1 MPQKTLSR
9 KKEPQVRQ
17 LLKNKYFYPVFQNH
31 HFDKWLINPNRV
43 LIQGILNV
51 TPDSFSDGGLYSN
64 PKKAFDKAMKLLKD
78 GCDIID
84 IGGESSRPGSNP
96 ISVQEELDRVIP
108 VIEKIKNEVKCL
120 ISVDT
125 YKADVASEAIKYG
138 ANIVNDI
145 TGLTND
151 PDMIDLVVKNN
162 IPVILMHM
170 QGKPKSMQKNPFYHN
185 VIDEIS
191 TFFSEQIRKLDKKGF
206 PLDKIILDPGIGFG
220 KTLQHNL
227 KILKN
232 VDILCNLGCHTLI
245 GTSRKSFIGDIL
257 NCTPDKRLE
266 GTISS
271 NLFAIIKGVKIV
283 RVHDVLEMRKAL
295 TVFEKILEA

>member
-1 MPQKTLSR
+1 M
-9 KKEPQVRQ
+9 
-17 LLKNKYFYPVFQNH
+17 FQDY
-31 HFDKWLINPNRV
+31 HFEKWLINPDRV
-43 LIQGILNV
+43 LILGILNI
-51 TPDSFSDGGLYSN
+51 TPDSFSDGGLYLN
-64 PKKAFDKAMKLLKD
+64 PKKAFNKAIKLLND

-84 IGGESSRPGSNP
+84 IGGESSRPGSTP
-96 ISVQEELDRVIP
+96 ISSQEEIDRIIP
-108 VIEKIKNEVKCL
+108 VIEKIKNEVECL

-138 ANIVNDI
+138 ANIINDI
-145 TGLTND
+145 TGLSHD
-151 PDMIDLVVKNN
+151 PDMIELVVKNN
-162 IPVILMHM
+162 TPVVLMHM
-170 QGKPKSMQKNPFYHN
+170 QGNPKQMQKNPYYNN

-191 TFFSEQIRKLDKKGF
+191 RFFSKQIRKLDKKAF

-232 VDILCNLGCHTLI
+232 IDIICNLGCHTLI

-257 NCTPDKRLE
+257 NCPPEKRLE

-271 NLFAIIKGVKIV
+271 NLFAITQGVKII
-283 RVHDVLEMRKAL
+283 RVHDVLEMRRAL
-295 TVFEKILEA
+295 TIFEKILKA

>member
-1 MPQKTLSR
+1 M
-9 KKEPQVRQ
+9 
-17 LLKNKYFYPVFQNH
+17 FQNH
-31 HFDKWLINPNRV
+31 HFEEWLVNPDRV
-43 LIQGILNV
+43 LIQGILNI
-51 TPDSFSDGGLYSN
+51 TRDSFSDGGLYLNS
-64 PKKAFDKAMKLLKD
+64 KKAFDKAINLLGD

-84 IGGESSRPGSNP
+84 IGGESSRPGSTP
-96 ISVQEELDRVIP
+96 ISSQEEIDRIIP
-108 VIEKIKNEVKCL
+108 VIEKIKNEVECL

-125 YKADVASEAIKYG
+125 YKANVADEAIKYG

-145 TGLTND
+145 TGLSHD
-151 PDMIDLVVKNN
+151 PNMIDLVVKNN

-170 QGKPKSMQKNPFYHN
+170 QGTPKFMQKNPFYHN

-191 TFFSEQIRKLDKKGF
+191 TFFKKQIEKLDKKGF
-206 PLDKIILDPGIGFG
+206 SHDKIILDPGIGFG

-232 VDILCNLGCHTLI
+232 IDIICNLGFHTLI

-257 NCTPDKRLE
+257 NCTPEKRLE

-271 NLFAIIKGVKIV
+271 NLYAIIQGVKII

-295 TVFEKILEA
+295 TILEKILKA

>member
-1 MPQKTLSR
+1 M
-9 KKEPQVRQ
+9 
-17 LLKNKYFYPVFQNH
+17 FQDH
-31 HFDKWLINPNRV
+31 HFEKWLTNPDRV
-43 LIQGILNV
+43 LIQGILNI
-51 TPDSFSDGGLYSN
+51 TPDSFSDGGLYLN
-64 PKKAFDKAMKLLKD
+64 PKKAFNKAIKLLND

-84 IGGESSRPGSNP
+84 IGGESSRPGSTP
-96 ISVQEELDRVIP
+96 ISSQEEIDRIIP
-108 VIEKIKNEVKCL
+108 VVEKIKNEVECL

-145 TGLTND
+145 SGLSHD

-170 QGKPKSMQKNPFYHN
+170 QGDPKSMQKNPSYHN

-191 TFFSEQIRKLDKKGF
+191 TFFKKQIEKLNIKGF

-232 VDILCNLGCHTLI
+232 IDIICNLGHHTLI

-257 NCTPDKRLE
+257 NCPPEKRLE

-271 NLFAIIKGVKIV
+271 NLYAIIKGVKII
-283 RVHDVLEMRKAL
+283 RVHDVLESRKAL
-295 TVFEKILEA
+295 TVLEKILKA

>member
-9 KKEPQVRQ
+9 KKELQESQP
-17 LLKNKYFYPVFQNH
+17 LENKYLHSVFQNH
-31 HFDKWLINPNRV
+31 HFEKWLTNPNRV
-43 LIQGILNV
+43 LILGILNI
-51 TPDSFSDGGLYSN
+51 TPDSFSDGGLYLN

-84 IGGESSRPGSNP
+84 IGGESSRPGSTP
-96 ISVQEELDRVIP
+96 ISAQEELDRVIP
-108 VIEKIKNEVKCL
+108 VIEKIKNEVECL
-120 ISVDT
+120 ISIDT

-145 TGLTND
+145 TGLTHD

-185 VIDEIS
+185 LIDEIS
-191 TFFSEQIRKLDKKGF
+191 TFFSEKIRTLDKKGY

-220 KTLQHNL
+220 KTLEHNL

-232 VDILCNLGCHTLI
+232 IDIICNLGCHTLI

-257 NCTPDKRLE
+257 DCPPEKRLE

-271 NLFAIIKGVKIV
+271 NLYAIIHGVKII
-283 RVHDVLEMRKAL
+283 RVHDVLEIRKAL
-295 TVFEKILEA
+295 TILEKILKA

>member
-1 MPQKTLSR
+1 M
-9 KKEPQVRQ
+9 
-17 LLKNKYFYPVFQNH
+17 FQD
-31 HFDKWLINPNRV
+31 FQFEKWLINPDRV
-43 LIQGILNV
+43 LILGILNI
-51 TPDSFSDGGLYSN
+51 TPDSFSDGGLYLN
-64 PKKAFDKAMKLLKD
+64 PKKAFDKAIKLLND

-84 IGGESSRPGSNP
+84 IGGESSRPGSTP
-96 ISVQEELDRVIP
+96 ISSQEEIDRIIP

-138 ANIVNDI
+138 ANIINDI
-145 TGLTND
+145 TGLSHD
-151 PDMIDLVVKNN
+151 PDMIELVVKNN
-162 IPVILMHM
+162 TPAVLMHM
-170 QGKPKSMQKNPFYHN
+170 QGNPKYMQRNPFYHN
-185 VIDEIS
+185 VIDDIS
-191 TFFSEQIRKLDKKGF
+191 TFFSKQIRKLDKKGF

-232 VDILCNLGCHTLI
+232 IDIICNLGCHTLI

-257 NCTPDKRLE
+257 NCPPEKRLE

-271 NLFAIIKGVKIV
+271 NLFAITQGVKII
-283 RVHDVLEMRKAL
+283 RVHDVLEMRRAL
-295 TVFEKILEA
+295 TILEKILKA

>member
-1 MPQKTLSR
+1 M
-9 KKEPQVRQ
+9 
-17 LLKNKYFYPVFQNH
+17 FQDH
-31 HFDKWLINPNRV
+31 HFEKWLTNPDRV
-43 LIQGILNV
+43 LIQGILNI
-51 TPDSFSDGGLYSN
+51 TPDSFSDGGLYLN
-64 PKKAFDKAMKLLKD
+64 PKKAFNKAIKLLND

-84 IGGESSRPGSNP
+84 IGGESSRPGSIP
-96 ISVQEELDRVIP
+96 ISSQEEIDRIIP
-108 VIEKIKNEVKCL
+108 VVEKIKNEVECL

-145 TGLTND
+145 SGLSHD

-170 QGKPKSMQKNPFYHN
+170 QGDPKSMQKNPSYHN

-191 TFFSEQIRKLDKKGF
+191 TFFKKQIEKLNIKGF

-232 VDILCNLGCHTLI
+232 IDIICNLGHHTLI

-257 NCTPDKRLE
+257 NCPPGKRLE

-271 NLFAIIKGVKIV
+271 NLYAIIKGVKII
-283 RVHDVLEMRKAL
+283 RVHDVLESRKAL
-295 TVFEKILEA
+295 TVLEKILKA

>member
-1 MPQKTLSR
+1 MLQD
-9 KKEPQVRQ
+9 
-17 LLKNKYFYPVFQNH
+17 H
-31 HFDKWLINPNRV
+31 HFEKWLTNPDRV

-51 TPDSFSDGGLYSN
+51 TPDSFSDGGLYLN
-64 PKKAFDKAMKLLKD
+64 PKKAFDKALKLLDD

-84 IGGESSRPGSNP
+84 IGGESSRPGSTP
-96 ISVQEELDRVIP
+96 ITSQEEIDRIIP
-108 VIEKIKNEVKCL
+108 VIEKIKNEVECL

-145 TGLTND
+145 TGLCYD
-151 PDMIDLVVKNN
+151 PDMIDLVVKYN

-170 QGKPKSMQKNPFYHN
+170 QGTPMSMQKNPFYN
-185 VIDEIS
+185 DVVDEIS
-191 TFFSEQIRKLDKKGF
+191 AFFKEQVGKLDKKGF
-206 PLDKIILDPGIGFG
+206 PLNKIILDPGIGFG

-232 VDILCNLGCHTLI
+232 IDIICNLECHTLI

-257 NCTPDKRLE
+257 KCPPERRLE

-271 NLFAIIKGVKIV
+271 NLYAIIQGVKII
-283 RVHDVLEMRKAL
+283 RVHDVLEIRKAL
-295 TVFEKILEA
+295 TILEKILKA

>member
-1 MPQKTLSR
+1 M
-9 KKEPQVRQ
+9 
-17 LLKNKYFYPVFQNH
+17 FQDH
-31 HFDKWLINPNRV
+31 HFEKWLTNPDRV
-43 LIQGILNV
+43 LIQGILNI
-51 TPDSFSDGGLYSN
+51 TPDSFSDGGLYLN
-64 PKKAFDKAMKLLKD
+64 PKKAFNKAIKLLND

-96 ISVQEELDRVIP
+96 ISSQEEIDRIIP
-108 VIEKIKNEVKCL
+108 VVENIKNEVECL

-145 TGLTND
+145 SGLSHD

-170 QGKPKSMQKNPFYHN
+170 QGDPKSMQKNPSYHN

-191 TFFSEQIRKLDKKGF
+191 TFFKKQIEKLNIKGF

-232 VDILCNLGCHTLI
+232 IDIICNLGHHTLI

-257 NCTPDKRLE
+257 NCPPEKRLE

-271 NLFAIIKGVKIV
+271 NLYAIIKGVKII
-283 RVHDVLEMRKAL
+283 RVHDVLESRKAL
-295 TVFEKILEA
+295 TVLEKILKA

>member
-1 MPQKTLSR
+1 M
-9 KKEPQVRQ
+9 
-17 LLKNKYFYPVFQNH
+17 FQDH
-31 HFDKWLINPNRV
+31 HFEKWLTNPDRV
-43 LIQGILNV
+43 LIQGILNI
-51 TPDSFSDGGLYSN
+51 TPDSFSDGGLYLN
-64 PKKAFDKAMKLLKD
+64 PKKAFNKAIKLLND

-96 ISVQEELDRVIP
+96 ISSQEEIDRIIP
-108 VIEKIKNEVKCL
+108 VVENIKNEVECL

-145 TGLTND
+145 SGLSHD

-170 QGKPKSMQKNPFYHN
+170 QGDPKSMQKNPSYHN

-191 TFFSEQIRKLDKKGF
+191 TFFKKQIEKLIIKGF

-232 VDILCNLGCHTLI
+232 IDIICNLGHHTLI
-245 GTSRKSFIGDIL
+245 GTSRKSFIDDIL
-257 NCTPDKRLE
+257 NCPPEKRLE

-271 NLFAIIKGVKIV
+271 NLYAIIKGVKII
-283 RVHDVLEMRKAL
+283 RVHDVLESRKAL
-295 TVFEKILEA
+295 TVLEKILKA

>member
-1 MPQKTLSR
+1 M
-9 KKEPQVRQ
+9 
-17 LLKNKYFYPVFQNH
+17 FQDY
-31 HFDKWLINPNRV
+31 HFEKWLLNPDRV
-43 LIQGILNV
+43 LILGILNI
-51 TPDSFSDGGLYSN
+51 TPDSFSDGGLYLN
-64 PKKAFDKAMKLLKD
+64 PKKAFNKAIKLLND

-84 IGGESSRPGSNP
+84 IGGESSRPGSTP
-96 ISVQEELDRVIP
+96 ISSQEEIDRIIP
-108 VIEKIKNEVKCL
+108 VIEKIKNEVECL

-138 ANIVNDI
+138 ANIINDI
-145 TGLTND
+145 TGLSHD
-151 PDMIDLVVKNN
+151 PDMIELVVKNN
-162 IPVILMHM
+162 TPVVLMHM
-170 QGKPKSMQKNPFYHN
+170 QGNPKQMQKNPYYNN

-191 TFFSEQIRKLDKKGF
+191 RFFSKQIRKLDKKAF

-232 VDILCNLGCHTLI
+232 IDIICNLGCHTLI

-257 NCTPDKRLE
+257 NCPPEKRLE

-271 NLFAIIKGVKIV
+271 NLFAITQGVKII
-283 RVHDVLEMRKAL
+283 RVHDVLEMRRAL
-295 TVFEKILEA
+295 TIFEKILKA

>member
-1 MPQKTLSR
+1 M
-9 KKEPQVRQ
+9 
-17 LLKNKYFYPVFQNH
+17 FQDH
-31 HFDKWLINPNRV
+31 HFEKWLTNPDRV

-51 TPDSFSDGGLYSN
+51 TPDSFSDGGLYLN
-64 PKKAFDKAMKLLKD
+64 PKKAFDKAIKLLDD

-84 IGGESSRPGSNP
+84 IGGESSRPGSTP
-96 ISVQEELDRVIP
+96 ISSQEEIDRIIP
-108 VIEKIKNEVKCL
+108 VLEKIKNEVECL
-120 ISVDT
+120 ISIDT

-145 TGLTND
+145 SGLSHD

-162 IPVILMHM
+162 IPLILMHM
-170 QGKPKSMQKNPFYHN
+170 QGTPKSMQKNPFYHN

-191 TFFSEQIRKLDKKGF
+191 MFFKEQVGKLVKKGF
-206 PLDKIILDPGIGFG
+206 PLHKIIFDPGIGFG

-232 VDILCNLGCHTLI
+232 IDIICNLGCHTLI
-245 GTSRKSFIGDIL
+245 GTSRKSFIGDL
-257 NCTPDKRLE
+257 LRCPPNKRLE

-271 NLFAIIKGVKIV
+271 SLYAITQGVKII
-283 RVHDVLEMRKAL
+283 RVHDVLEVRKAL
-295 TVFEKILEA
+295 TILEKILKA

>member
-1 MPQKTLSR
+1 M
-9 KKEPQVRQ
+9 
-17 LLKNKYFYPVFQNH
+17 FQDY
-31 HFDKWLINPNRV
+31 HFEKWLINPDRV
-43 LIQGILNV
+43 LILGILNI
-51 TPDSFSDGGLYSN
+51 TPDSFSDGGLYLN
-64 PKKAFDKAMKLLKD
+64 PKKAFDKAIKLLND

-84 IGGESSRPGSNP
+84 IGGESSRPGSTP
-96 ISVQEELDRVIP
+96 ISSQEEIDRIIP

-145 TGLTND
+145 SGLSYD
-151 PDMIDLVVKNN
+151 SDMIDLVVKNN

-170 QGKPKSMQKNPFYHN
+170 QGNPKSMQINPIYHN

-191 TFFSEQIRKLDKKGF
+191 TFFSKQIRELDKKGF
-206 PLDKIILDPGIGFG
+206 PFNRIILDPGIGFG

-232 VDILCNLGCHTLI
+232 IDIICNLGCHTLI

-257 NCTPDKRLE
+257 NCPPEKRLE

-271 NLFAIIKGVKIV
+271 NLFAITQGVKII
-283 RVHDVLEMRKAL
+283 RVHDVLEMRRAL
-295 TVFEKILEA
+295 TILEKILKA

>member
-1 MPQKTLSR
+1 MFLD
-9 KKEPQVRQ
+9 
-17 LLKNKYFYPVFQNH
+17 H
-31 HFDKWLINPNRV
+31 HFEKWLTSPDRV
-43 LIQGILNV
+43 LIQGILNI
-51 TPDSFSDGGLYSN
+51 TPDSFSDGGLYLN
-64 PKKAFDKAMKLLKD
+64 PKKAFNKAIKLLDD

-84 IGGESSRPGSNP
+84 IGGESSRPGSTP
-96 ISVQEELDRVIP
+96 ISSEEEIDRIIP
-108 VIEKIKNEVKCL
+108 VVEKIKNEVECL
-120 ISVDT
+120 ISIDT

-145 TGLTND
+145 TGLSYD

-170 QGKPKSMQKNPFYHN
+170 QGDPKSMQKNPSYDN

-191 TFFSEQIRKLDKKGF
+191 TFFKKQIEKLNIKGF

-220 KTLQHNL
+220 KTLRHNL
-227 KILKN
+227 NILKN
-232 VDILCNLGCHTLI
+232 IDIICNLGCHTLI

-257 NCTPDKRLE
+257 NCPPEKRLE

-271 NLFAIIKGVKIV
+271 NLYAVIHGVKII
-283 RVHDVLEMRKAL
+283 RVHDVLEIRKAL
-295 TVFEKILEA
+295 TILEKILKA

>member
-1 MPQKTLSR
+1 M
-9 KKEPQVRQ
+9 
-17 LLKNKYFYPVFQNH
+17 FQDY
-31 HFDKWLINPNRV
+31 HFEKWLLNPDRV
-43 LIQGILNV
+43 LILGILNI
-51 TPDSFSDGGLYSN
+51 TPDSFSDGGLYLN
-64 PKKAFDKAMKLLKD
+64 PKKAFNKAIKLLND

-84 IGGESSRPGSNP
+84 IGGESSRPGSTP
-96 ISVQEELDRVIP
+96 ISSQEEIDRIIP
-108 VIEKIKNEVKCL
+108 VIEKIKNEVECL

-138 ANIVNDI
+138 ANIINDI
-145 TGLTND
+145 TGLSHD
-151 PDMIDLVVKNN
+151 PDMIELVVKNN
-162 IPVILMHM
+162 TPVVLMHM
-170 QGKPKSMQKNPFYHN
+170 QGNPKQMQKNPYYNN

-191 TFFSEQIRKLDKKGF
+191 RFFSKQIRKLDKKAF

-232 VDILCNLGCHTLI
+232 IDIICKLGCHTLI

-257 NCTPDKRLE
+257 NCPPEKRLE

-271 NLFAIIKGVKIV
+271 NLFAITQGVKII
-283 RVHDVLEMRKAL
+283 RVHDVLEMRRAL
-295 TVFEKILEA
+295 TIFEKILKA

>member
-1 MPQKTLSR
+1 M
-9 KKEPQVRQ
+9 
-17 LLKNKYFYPVFQNH
+17 FQNH
-31 HFDKWLINPNRV
+31 HFEKWLTYPDRV
-43 LIQGILNV
+43 LIQGILNI
-51 TPDSFSDGGLYSN
+51 TPDSFSDGGLYLN
-64 PKKAFDKAMKLLKD
+64 PKKAFDKAIRLLED

-84 IGGESSRPGSNP
+84 IGGESSRPGSTS
-96 ISVQEELDRVIP
+96 ISSQEEIDRIVP
-108 VIEKIKNEVKCL
+108 VIEKIKNEVECL

-125 YKADVASEAIKYG
+125 YKADVASEAIKHG

-145 TGLTND
+145 TGLSHGS
-151 PDMIDLVVKNN
+151 DMIELVVKNN

-170 QGKPKSMQKNPFYHN
+170 QGNPKSMQKNPFYHDVVN
-185 VIDEIS
+185 EII
-191 TFFSEQIRKLDKKGF
+191 TFFKKQIRKLDSNGF
-206 PLDKIILDPGIGFG
+206 SKHKIILDPGIGFG

-232 VDILCNLGCHTLI
+232 IDNICNLGCHTLI

-257 NCTPDKRLE
+257 YCTPEKRLE

-271 NLFAIIKGVKIV
+271 NLFAITKGVKII

>member
-1 MPQKTLSR
+1 MLQD
-9 KKEPQVRQ
+9 
-17 LLKNKYFYPVFQNH
+17 H
-31 HFDKWLINPNRV
+31 HFEKWLTNPNRV
-43 LIQGILNV
+43 LIQGILNI
-51 TPDSFSDGGLYSN
+51 TPDSFSDGGLYLN
-64 PKKAFDKAMKLLKD
+64 PKKAFDQAIKLLND

-84 IGGESSRPGSNP
+84 IGGESSRPGSTP
-96 ISVQEELDRVIP
+96 VSAQEEMDRIIP
-108 VIEKIKNEVKCL
+108 VIEKIKNEVDCI

-125 YKADVASEAIKYG
+125 YKKHVASEAIKYG

-145 TGLTND
+145 TGLSHD
-151 PDMIDLVVKNN
+151 PDMIDLVVKYN

-170 QGKPKSMQKNPFYHN
+170 QGNPKSMQKNPFYYN

-191 TFFSEQIRKLDKKGF
+191 TFFKKQIGKLDKKGF
-206 PLDKIILDPGIGFG
+206 PLNKIILDPGIGFG
-220 KTLQHNL
+220 KTLKHNL

-232 VDILCNLGCHTLI
+232 IDIICNLECHTLI

-257 NCTPDKRLE
+257 KCPPEKRLE

-271 NLFAIIKGVKIV
+271 NLYAIIQGVKII

-295 TVFEKILEA
+295 TILEKILKA

>member
-1 MPQKTLSR
+1 M
-9 KKEPQVRQ
+9 
-17 LLKNKYFYPVFQNH
+17 FQDH
-31 HFDKWLINPNRV
+31 HFKKWLTNPDRV
-43 LIQGILNV
+43 LIQGILNI
-51 TPDSFSDGGLYSN
+51 TPDSFSDGGLYLN
-64 PKKAFDKAMKLLKD
+64 PKTAFDKAMKLLDD

-84 IGGESSRPGSNP
+84 IGGESSRPGSTP
-96 ISVQEELDRVIP
+96 ISAQEEIDRIIP
-108 VIEKIKNEVKCL
+108 VIEKIKNEIECS

-125 YKADVASEAIKYG
+125 YKADVAHEAIMHG

-145 TGLTND
+145 TGLTHD
-151 PDMIDLVVKNN
+151 PDMIELVVKND

-170 QGKPKSMQKNPFYHN
+170 QGNPKSMQKNPFYN
-185 VIDEIS
+185 DVVDEIS
-191 TFFSEQIRKLDKKGF
+191 TFFKEQIGKLNSKGF
-206 PLDKIILDPGIGFG
+206 PIHKIILDPGIGFG

-232 VDILCNLGCHTLI
+232 IDIICNLGCHALV

-257 NCTPDKRLE
+257 NCPPEKRLE

-271 NLFAIIKGVKIV
+271 NLFAITQGVKII

-295 TVFEKILEA
+295 TVLEKILEA

>member
-1 MPQKTLSR
+1 M
-9 KKEPQVRQ
+9 
-17 LLKNKYFYPVFQNH
+17 FQDY
-31 HFDKWLINPNRV
+31 HFEKWLTNPDRV
-43 LIQGILNV
+43 LILGILNI
-51 TPDSFSDGGLYSN
+51 TPDSFSDGGLYLNS
-64 PKKAFDKAMKLLKD
+64 KKAFDKAIKLLND

-84 IGGESSRPGSNP
+84 IGGESSRPGSTP
-96 ISVQEELDRVIP
+96 ISSQEEIDRIIP

-125 YKADVASEAIKYG
+125 YKADVAYEAIKYG
-138 ANIVNDI
+138 ANIINDI
-145 TGLTND
+145 TGLSHD
-151 PDMIDLVVKNN
+151 PDMIELVVKNN
-162 IPVILMHM
+162 TPVVLMHM
-170 QGKPKSMQKNPFYHN
+170 QGNPKQMQKNPFYHN

-191 TFFSEQIRKLDKKGF
+191 RFFSKQIRKLDKKGF

-232 VDILCNLGCHTLI
+232 IDIICNLGCHTLI

-257 NCTPDKRLE
+257 NCPPEKRLE

-271 NLFAIIKGVKIV
+271 NLFAITQGVKII
-283 RVHDVLEMRKAL
+283 RVHDVLEMRRAL
-295 TVFEKILEA
+295 TIFEKILKA